1 MAVPIE
7 TKPRKLKMLDLF
19 SGIGGFSLGLERTNG
34 FETVAFCEIE
44 PYPQAVL
51 RKHWPNVP
59 IYDDIRTLTAERLKS
74 DGISVD
80 VITGGFPC
88 QDLSVAG
95 KQAGIDGERSGLWKE
110 LCRIISEVRPQYA
123 IVENVPTLLSGDR
136 GRWFG
141 RVLGDLAEIG
151 YDTEWHCIPA
161 SAIGAPHRRDRIW
174 IIARCREAM
183 ADTESPRFQ
192 TCYVGQREIEFGRR
206 NCGASQ
212 WSVEPDVGRVANG
225 VSAYVD
231 RLTSLG
237 NAVVPQIPQILGEAI
252 LQAEEIKNGQ

>member
-1 MAVPIE
+1 
-7 TKPRKLKMLDLF
+7 MLDLF

-151 YDTEWHCIPA
+151 YDTEWETFSSRPFGTNHKRIRTWVIAYPA
-161 SAIGAPHRRDRIW
+161 SKRLERRVFTKEAWKIRPKVAACDWWTAENRILRKSDRATDWIPKSKIIG
-174 IIARCREAM
+174 
-183 ADTESPRFQ
+183 
-192 TCYVGQREIEFGRR
+192 
-206 NCGASQ
+206 
-212 WSVEPDVGRVANG
+212 
-225 VSAYVD
+225 
-231 RLTSLG
+231 
-237 NAVVPQIPQILGEAI
+237 
-252 LQAEEIKNGQ
+252 NGQVVQVVEWIGKRIMEFEIMKEKV